1 MRVFR
6 RSLTLLSLFFV
17 GATLAWPQQPSSDS
31 PAPNLAIQAIG
42 AKGKANTTKSTDQP
56 AAGGV
61 AEVARQ
67 LRGQDL
73 NKVRVSPEEAQKILS
88 SVQPVLK
95 FASETSGLPIHSPV
109 KSRMISRNDV
119 HATIEARKVDDDDSK
134 RLQAEELSLKKFGF
148 VPRTFSTGKFVEG
161 MYEELLA
168 GYYDAKVK
176 TISLLDWVDPEEQK
190 SVLAH
195 ELTHA
200 LQDQNFN
207 LQQWQQNGTSKDH
220 PAAQFQVSES
230 EALPESD
237 ARRAVAEGQAM
248 IVLID
253 YQWMQH
259 GIDDRLEFHRG
270 AGSAFSEYLSMVPT
284 PDTPI
289 IHSAPILLRDSMDF
303 PYREGLIF
311 ELELLGKGGKELAF
325 NRVFARPPFNTHE
338 ILHPDAYLQK
348 QKVQAPQIPDLAGVL
363 AGKYE
368 VIDSGGLGELDLRS
382 MIRQFGNSRVAEN
395 ITSGWRGSSYLV
407 VKHKEVPTAAATT
420 ADVALIFV
428 SAWSSSAIAQHFA
441 RFYAESVSKRY
452 SQAAPTTAACQE
464 QGCPVNSYQF
474 NTEEGLVNIE
484 CRPNNLVLVTES
496 FEPETAHALSAEILK
511 ANANI
516 HQAFKAP
523 LPELSLRY
531 LDSPIF
537 SDLRELWE
545 ERMVAEV
552 GKTFG
557 K

>member
-1 MRVFR
+1 MRSFR
-6 RSLTLLSLFFV
+6 KGFTLFLLSFV
-17 GATLAWPQQPSSDS
+17 CVTFAFSQEQSTDP

-42 AKGKANTTKSTDQP
+42 GKGKPTADQP
-56 AAGGV
+56 APGNV

-67 LRGQDL
+67 LRGQDIK
-73 NKVRVSPEEAQKILS
+73 KVRVSPEDAQKILS

-119 HATIEARKVDDDDSK
+119 HATMEARKTDDGDSK
-134 RLQAEELSLKKFGF
+134 RLEAEELSLKKFGF

-161 MYEELLA
+161 MFEELLA
-168 GYYDAKVK
+168 GYYEPK
-176 TISLLDWVDPEEQK
+176 TKMISLLDWVAPEAQK

-207 LQQWQQNGTSKDH
+207 LLQWQQVGNSKDH
-220 PAAQFQVSES
+220 PPAEFQVNES

-253 YQWMQH
+253 YEWMQH
-259 GIDDRLEFHRG
+259 GLDDRLEFHPG
-270 AGSAFSEYLSMVPT
+270 AGNVFSEVLSMIPT

-289 IHSAPILLRDSMDF
+289 IHSAPILLRDGMDF

-311 ELELLGKGGKELAF
+311 ELELLGRGGKELAF
-325 NRVFARPPFNTHE
+325 NRVFARAPLNTHE

-348 QKVQAPQIPDLAGVL
+348 QKVQAPQIPDLTGVL
-363 AGKYE
+363 GNKYE
-368 VIDSGGLGELDLRS
+368 VVDAGGLGELDLRS
-382 MIRQFGNSRVAEN
+382 MIKQFANTRIAEN
-395 ITSGWRGSSYLV
+395 ITGGWRGSSYLL
-407 VKHKEVPTAAATT
+407 VKHKEVPIATATT

-441 RFYAESVSKRY
+441 KFYAESVSKRY
-452 SQAAPTTAACQE
+452 AQAASTTAACQE
-464 QGCPVNSYQF
+464 SGCPVDSYQF
-474 NTEEGLVNIE
+474 STEEGLVNIE

-516 HQAFKAP
+516 HQAFRAP
-523 LPELSLRY
+523 LPELSTRY

-537 SDLRELWE
+537 SDLWELWE
-545 ERMVAEV
+545 ERMVMEV
-552 GKTFG
+552 AKVFE

>member
-1 MRVFR
+1 MRSFCR
-6 RSLTLLSLFFV
+6 GFTLFLLFFV
-17 GATLAWPQQPSSDS
+17 WATLALSQEPSADP

-42 AKGKANTTKSTDQP
+42 GKGKPAAAKSADQP
-56 AAGGV
+56 PAGSV

-73 NKVRVSPEEAQKILS
+73 NKVRVSPEEGQKILS

-109 KSRMISRNDV
+109 KSRMISRDDMRT
-119 HATIEARKVDDDDSK
+119 TIESRKSDDEDTK

-148 VPRTFSTGKFVEG
+148 VPRTFSTGKFVQG
-161 MYEELLA
+161 MFEELLA
-168 GYYDAKVK
+168 GYYDARTK
-176 TISLLDWVDPEEQK
+176 TISLLDWVAPEEQK

-207 LQQWQQNGTSKDH
+207 LQQWQQNSASKDH
-220 PAAQFQVSES
+220 PPAQFQVSES

-248 IVLID
+248 VVLID

-259 GIDDRLEFHRG
+259 GIDDRLEYHPG
-270 AGSAFSEYLSMVPT
+270 AGNFFSELLAMIPT

-289 IHSAPILLRDSMDF
+289 IHSAPVLLRDGMDF
-303 PYREGLIF
+303 PYREGLVF
-311 ELELLGKGGKELAF
+311 ELELLGRGGKELAF

-348 QKVQAPQIPDLAGVL
+348 QKVQAPQIPDLTSVL
-363 AGKYE
+363 ADKYE
-368 VIDSGGLGELDLRS
+368 VVDAGGLGELDLRS
-382 MIRQFGNSRVAEN
+382 MIRQFANTRVAEN
-395 ITSGWRGSSYLV
+395 ITNGWRGSSYLL
-407 VKHKEVPTAAATT
+407 VKHKEIPTATATT

-428 SAWSSSAIAQHFA
+428 SAWSNSAIAQHFA
-441 RFYAESVSKRY
+441 KFYAESVSKRY
-452 SQAAPTTAACQE
+452 AQAATSTAACQE
-464 QGCPVNSYQF
+464 SGCPVDSYQF
-474 NTEEGLVNIE
+474 TTEEGLVNIE

-496 FEPETAHALSAEILK
+496 FEAETAHALSAEILK

-516 HQAFKAP
+516 HQAFNAP
-523 LPELSLRY
+523 LPELSSRY
-531 LDSPIF
+531 LDSRIF

-552 GKTFG
+552 AKAFG